1 MIANGSQ
8 WLRMVSM
15 VPNGPNG
22 SKWIE
27 RFQIVPMVTNG
38 SKFPNAVE
46 WFQMDPNSS

>member
-15 VPNGPNG
+15 VPNG
-22 SKWIE
+22 SKWTE